1 MWQLLDV
8 HLKWFCCCCCC
19 CNYIGDDF
27 HSFCYMELI
36 CVCVYLSLYVSYDSW
51 PFNVVSSK
59 TLQPNHKFHYIFI
72 FRNTFIFNILWINR
86 LSRLGKLISFL
97 SHNNIAYSV
106 NFTISVRRST
116 FYLTIVLYF
125 LKIYSCRVLF
135 IVFFLLFFTM
145 FRFATSFRSVF
156 LFHLYKK
163 NVIIF
168 WEVHRI
174 YLIHFI

>member
-8 HLKWFCCCCCC
+8 HLKWFCCCC

-51 PFNVVSSK
+51 PFNVVCSK

-135 IVFFLLFFTM
+135 IVFFYYSSRCFVLRHHFVLSFFFIFTKK
-145 FRFATSFRSVF
+145 TS
-156 LFHLYKK
+156 
-163 NVIIF
+163 
-168 WEVHRI
+168 
-174 YLIHFI
+174 